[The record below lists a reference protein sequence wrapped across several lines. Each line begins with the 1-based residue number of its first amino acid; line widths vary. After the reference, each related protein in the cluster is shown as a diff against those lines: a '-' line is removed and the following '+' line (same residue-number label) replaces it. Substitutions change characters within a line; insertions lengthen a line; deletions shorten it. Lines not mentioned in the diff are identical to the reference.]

1 MMSRFRAW
9 LVGLALVGGTAAA
22 AGAALFWMLVA
33 HPVELARA
41 LAGGW

>member
-1 MMSRFRAW
+1 MMSRFRGW
-9 LVGLALVGGTAAA
+9 VLGLALVGGTAAA
-22 AGAALFWMLVA
+22 AGATLFWLLVA